1 MRKSNFKVGL
11 LAALVSL
18 GVIAFVMLLV
28 LLISYFCGG
37 DGMRLDKFL
46 VATGC
51 CTRSVAKKQ
60 VRAGAVLVNGQAV
73 RSSDVV
79 IDENSDAV
87 TYCGVKVIYRKYTY
101 IMLNKP
107 EGYVSATED
116 TREPTVLDLI
126 PADARSRGLF
136 PCGRLD
142 KNTLGLMLLT
152 DNGDL
157 AHRLLAPKSHVS
169 KVYKFK
175 SKFPISEEDA
185 VRFEEGLVLEDGYE
199 TKPAKIELDVGAD
212 SGYITLV
219 EGKYHQ
225 IKRMLE
231 ALGNKITYLERV
243 TFGPLTLDDSLERG
257 EWRYLTESEIEN
269 LEAH

>member
-1 MRKSNFKVGL
+1 
-11 LAALVSL
+11 
-18 GVIAFVMLLV
+18 
-28 LLISYFCGG
+28 
-37 DGMRLDKFL
+37 MRLDKYL

-60 VRAGAVLVNGQAV
+60 VRAGAVLVNGRAV
-73 RSSDVV
+73 RSSDVN
-79 IDENSDAV
+79 IDENADTV
-87 TYCGVKVIYRKYTY
+87 TYCGAVVAYRKYTY

-107 EGYVSATED
+107 QGYVSATED

-126 PADARSRGLF
+126 PAEARARGMF

-152 DNGDL
+152 DNGEL
-157 AHRLLAPKSHVS
+157 AHRLLAPKSHVA
-169 KVYKFK
+169 KTYRFK
-175 SKFPISEEDA
+175 SKFPVSAEDA
-185 VRFEEGLVLEDGYE
+185 ARFENGLVLEDGYE
-199 TKPAKIELDVGAD
+199 TKPAKIELDEQGD

-231 ALGNKITYLERV
+231 ALDNKITYLERIS
-243 TFGPLTLDDSLERG
+243 FGPLTLDDGLARG
-257 EWRYLTESEIEN
+257 EWRYLTEKEIEA
-269 LEAH
+269 LEEH